1 MEAVEAGE
9 NLRELGLIKEE
20 EGKKKKIHHHNI
32 FLFVYIIVANCITE
46 ISVAPNGVT

>member
-1 MEAVEAGE
+1 MSKRD
-9 NLRELGLIKEE
+9 LRELGLIKEE
-20 EGKKKKIHHHNI
+20 EGKKIIHHHNI